1 MPKPTAT
8 TTEATEKP
16 KRIQRASTPFDEARK
31 AQEKLEGIELK
42 RRAVIDALS
51 DEAAAMLEALEELR
65 AKQSIDVA
73 PSSPRRGRAG
83 PRSQQVAPPA
93 AREPRKARRVTGPG
107 IYQGDEA
114 MKELKLWSKFTT
126 EWSAVGQHAASHQR
140 LYGCLND
147 RGERCFWIDT
157 PGSGPTAEN
166 AVPPN
171 LACSSRVPA
180 GYVLYPEAPA
190 EEPKRQTLA
199 EKLASRH
206 DTPPPSPPVAPPP
219 AARAYG

>member
-73 PSSPRRGRAG
+73 PSSPAK
-83 PRSQQVAPPA
+83 
-93 AREPRKARRVTGPG
+93 RK
-107 IYQGDEA
+107 
-114 MKELKLWSKFTT
+114 
-126 EWSAVGQHAASHQR
+126 
-140 LYGCLND
+140 
-147 RGERCFWIDT
+147 
-157 PGSGPTAEN
+157 SGPAIAT
-166 AVPPN
+166 
-171 LACSSRVPA
+171 SGS
-180 GYVLYPEAPA
+180 
-190 EEPKRQTLA
+190 
-199 EKLASRH
+199 ASC
-206 DTPPPSPPVAPPP
+206 
-219 AARAYG
+219 ARASQSSTSDRPGNLSGR

>member
-1 MPKPTAT
+1 
-8 TTEATEKP
+8 
-16 KRIQRASTPFDEARK
+16 
-31 AQEKLEGIELK
+31 
-42 RRAVIDALS
+42 
-51 DEAAAMLEALEELR
+51 
-65 AKQSIDVA
+65 
-73 PSSPRRGRAG
+73 
-83 PRSQQVAPPA
+83 
-93 AREPRKARRVTGPG
+93 
-107 IYQGDEA
+107 

-206 DTPPPSPPVAPPP
+206 DTTPALPTGRPAPGSTGLRLNEEQEAALTERTGPYGGDDIRHEAVVAALTVARSQNE
-219 AARAYG
+219 AARLRNVAALAVEMRKPASSRYPHEGHSDRVTNYRRWSDKS